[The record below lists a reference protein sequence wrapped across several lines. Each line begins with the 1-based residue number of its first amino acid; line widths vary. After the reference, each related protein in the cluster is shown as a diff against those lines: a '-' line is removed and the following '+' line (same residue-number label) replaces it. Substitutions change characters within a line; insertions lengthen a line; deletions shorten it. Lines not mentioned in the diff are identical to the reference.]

1 LQVEQLVER
10 VHVRPCPSC
19 TTHSSATLRPARRM
33 QLCRRPNAL
42 PPTTSRRSPATCPP
56 RQIASTST
64 RYARDG
70 TPLPAADPGRRQHRL
85 PRRVVNLQATADLPC
100 FLMPTGYHRTS
111 RFLPPLGRTSANA
124 YSKASAT
131 AAITDTFPVRLLR
144 TDGSDGLTESDASDC
159 SVPSRAVNRRALSL
173 NWVLQLATARSFTR
187 LQCSTRRRQGSATT
201 WNDRTRGCQAGSRV

>member
-1 LQVEQLVER
+1 
-10 VHVRPCPSC
+10 
-19 TTHSSATLRPARRM
+19 M

-159 SVPSRAVNRRALSL
+159 SVVRTKPRCKQESSQSQLGSSARHSALVHQIAVLNQTTPRIGHDVERQDSRMPG
-173 NWVLQLATARSFTR
+173 R
-187 LQCSTRRRQGSATT
+187 L
-201 WNDRTRGCQAGSRV
+201 